1 LLAHSAHGLASLFP
15 RKKGEG
21 GESTCAGGGVLG
33 PFWLLV
39 EKSVVSESLR
49 RAVIAERAMANFF
62 ARLAVTI
69 QVAVLCLMLG
79 VFLFFLVWAM
89 F

>member
-1 LLAHSAHGLASLFP
+1 MGWVSFIVS
-15 RKKGEG
+15 KEKGEG

-49 RAVIAERAMANFF
+49 RAVIPDRAMANFW
-62 ARLAVTI
+62 ARSAVII
-69 QVAVLCLMLG
+69 QVAVLCFMLG
-79 VFLFFLVWAM
+79 VFLFFLVRAM

>member
-1 LLAHSAHGLASLFP
+1 LLARSAHGLASLFP

-39 EKSVVSESLR
+39 EKSVASESLR
-49 RAVIAERAMANFF
+49 RADIAERMANFF

-89 F
+89 FH